1 MSTRSRTRALLD
13 DVSLTSDRL
22 RTIGLYAALY
32 GTAFLFMLPYWYMF
46 ATSFMTRDLVYAEVP
61 HLIPWDLT
69 FYWYE
74 YLLNNSLIVQWTANT
89 VILAGIT
96 TLVVI
101 LIDAMI
107 AYSLTRLDWPGRR
120 AIFAIIVASFMVP
133 GIVNLVPV
141 YIIVSELG
149 LVNSVWGVVL
159 PSAANPLGVFM
170 LVQFFKDIPE
180 ELEEAARLDGF
191 SRLRVFTHIVLPL
204 MRSALAALGLFIF
217 IWTWNAFVWPLLIFQ
232 DDSMY
237 TLPIGL
243 VTLQDNLGI
252 TEPGVIMTSAVVAS
266 VPLLLVFLVMQKHL
280 VRAVEMQG
288 TTK

>member
-1 MSTRSRTRALLD
+1 MSTESRQLFG
-13 DVSLTSDRL
+13 DVTITTQRL
-22 RTIGLYAALY
+22 RTIALYAGLY
-32 GTAFLFMLPYWYMF
+32 GTAALFLIPYWYMF
-46 ATSFMTRDLVYAEVP
+46 ARSFMTRDLVYAEVP
-61 HLIPWDLT
+61 YMIPWEVT
-69 FYWYE
+69 TYWYE
-74 YLLNNSLIVQWTANT
+74 YLLTSSLIGMWTVNT
-89 VILAGIT
+89 LILAGIT
-96 TLVVI
+96 TVVVI

-107 AYSLTRLDWPGRR
+107 AYSLTRLEWPGRR
-120 AIFAIIVASFMVP
+120 AVFAVIVASFMVP

-191 SRLRVFTHIVLPL
+191 SRIRVFTHIVLPL

-217 IWTWNAFVWPLLIFQ
+217 IWTWNAFVWPLLILQ
-232 DDSMY
+232 RETMY

-243 VTLQDNLGI
+243 VTLQDNMGV
-252 TEPGVIMTSAVVAS
+252 TEPGVIMTSAVIAS

>member
-1 MSTRSRTRALLD
+1 MSVDSRNPLEN
-13 DVSLTSDRL
+13 VSLSNTRL
-22 RTIGLYAALY
+22 RTIALYAGLY
-32 GTAFLFMLPYWYMF
+32 GTAALFLIPYWYMF

-61 HLIPWDLT
+61 YMIPWDVTL
-69 FYWYE
+69 YWYE
-74 YLLNNSLIVQWTANT
+74 YLLTNSLIVQWTVNT
-89 VILAGIT
+89 FILAAIT
-96 TLVVI
+96 TAVVI

-107 AYSLTRLDWPGRR
+107 AYSLTRLEWAGRR
-120 AIFAIIVASFMVP
+120 VIFAVIVASFMVP

-191 SRLRVFTHIVLPL
+191 SRLRIFSHIVLPL

-232 DDSMY
+232 DDAMY

-243 VTLQDNLGI
+243 VTLQDNLGV
-252 TEPGVIMTSAVVAS
+252 TEPGIIMTSAVIAS
-266 VPLLLVFLVMQKHL
+266 IPLLIVFLVMQKHL

>member
-1 MSTRSRTRALLD
+1 MSTKSTTLRENFTITD
-13 DVSLTSDRL
+13 KRL
-22 RTIGLYAALY
+22 RTIALYVGLYGMAAL
-32 GTAFLFMLPYWYMF
+32 FLLPYWYMF
-46 ATSFMTRDLVYAEVP
+46 ATSFMSRDLVYSEVP

-69 FYWYE
+69 LYWYE
-74 YLLNNSLIVQWTANT
+74 YLLTNSLIGMWTVNT
-89 VILAGIT
+89 FILAAVT
-96 TLVVI
+96 TAVVLV
-101 LIDAMI
+101 IDAMI

-120 AIFAIIVASFMVP
+120 AIFAVIVASFMVP

-170 LVQFFKDIPE
+170 LVQFFKDIPD

-191 SRLRVFTHIVLPL
+191 SRLRIFTHIILPL

-217 IWTWNAFVWPLLIFQ
+217 IWTWNAFVWPLLILQ
-232 DDSMY
+232 SETMY

-243 VTLQDNLGI
+243 VTLQDNLGV
-252 TEPGVIMTSAVVAS
+252 TEPGVIMTSAVIAS
-266 VPLLLVFLVMQKHL
+266 LPLLIVFLVMQKHL

>member
-1 MSTRSRTRALLD
+1 MSTKSTTVRD
-13 DVSLTSDRL
+13 SLTITDERL
-22 RTIGLYAALY
+22 RTIALYVGLY
-32 GTAFLFMLPYWYMF
+32 GTAALFLIPYWYMF
-46 ATSFMTRDLVYAEVP
+46 ATSFMTRDLVYSEVP
-61 HLIPWDLT
+61 HLIPWDVTL
-69 FYWYE
+69 YWYE
-74 YLLNNSLIVQWTANT
+74 YLLANSLIGMWTVNT
-89 VILAGIT
+89 LILAGVT
-96 TLVVI
+96 TVVVLI
-101 LIDAMI
+101 IDAMI
-107 AYSLTRLDWPGRR
+107 AYSLTRLEWPGRR
-120 AIFAIIVASFMVP
+120 VIFAVIVASFMVP

-149 LVNSVWGVVL
+149 LVNSMWGVVL

-217 IWTWNAFVWPLLIFQ
+217 IWTWNAFVWPLLILQ
-232 DDSMY
+232 SETMY

-243 VTLQDNLGI
+243 VTLQDNLGV
-252 TEPGVIMTSAVVAS
+252 TEPGVIMTSAVIAS
-266 VPLLLVFLVMQKHL
+266 TPLLIVFLVMQKHL

>member
-1 MSTRSRTRALLD
+1 MSVESRGLFD
-13 DVSLTSDRL
+13 DLSLTNDRL
-22 RTIGLYAALY
+22 RTIALYAGLY
-32 GTAFLFMLPYWYMF
+32 GMAFLFLIPYWYMF
-46 ATSFMTRDLVYAEVP
+46 ATSFMTRDLVYSEVP
-61 HLIPWDLT
+61 YLIPWEMTL
-69 FYWYE
+69 YWYD
-74 YLLNNSLIVQWTANT
+74 YLLTNSLIVQWTVNT
-89 VILAGIT
+89 LILAGVT
-96 TLVVI
+96 TVVVV

-120 AIFAIIVASFMVP
+120 AIFAVIVASFMVP

-191 SRLRVFTHIVLPL
+191 SRLRIFTHIVLPL

-232 DDSMY
+232 NDAMY

-243 VTLQDNLGI
+243 VTLQDNLGV

>member
-1 MSTRSRTRALLD
+1 MSTESSILEHA
-13 DVSLTSDRL
+13 SLSNNRL
-22 RTIGLYAALY
+22 RTVAVYVGLY
-32 GTAFLFMLPYWYMF
+32 GTAALFLIPYWYMF
-46 ATSFMTRDLVYAEVP
+46 ATSFMTRDLVYSDVP
-61 HLIPWDLT
+61 HLIPWDMTL
-69 FYWYE
+69 YWYE
-74 YLLNNSLIVQWTANT
+74 YLLTSSLVVQWTGNT
-89 VILAGIT
+89 IILAGIT
-96 TLVVI
+96 TAVVI
-101 LIDAMI
+101 IIDAMI

-120 AIFAIIVASFMVP
+120 VVFAVIVASFMVP
-133 GIVNLVPV
+133 GIINLVPV

-149 LVNSVWGVVL
+149 LVNSIWGVVL

-191 SRLRVFTHIVLPL
+191 SRLRIFTHIVLPL

-217 IWTWNAFVWPLLIFQ
+217 IWTWNAFVWPLLILQ
-232 DDSMY
+232 SETMY

-243 VTLQDNLGI
+243 VTLQDNMGV
-252 TEPGVIMTSAVVAS
+252 TEPGMIMTSAVIAS
-266 VPLLLVFLVMQKHL
+266 VPLLIVFVLMQKHL

>member
-1 MSTRSRTRALLD
+1 MSTESRNVLGN
-13 DVSLTSDRL
+13 VSLSNDRL
-22 RTIGLYAALY
+22 RTIALYVGLY
-32 GTAFLFMLPYWYMF
+32 GTAALFVLPYWYMF
-46 ATSFMTRDLVYAEVP
+46 ATSLMTRDLVYSEIP
-61 HLIPWDLT
+61 YLIPWETTL
-69 FYWYE
+69 YWYD
-74 YLLNNSLIVQWTANT
+74 YLLTNSLIVQWTVNT
-89 VILAGIT
+89 FILAAIT
-96 TLVVI
+96 TGVVVLV
-101 LIDAMI
+101 DAMI
-107 AYSLTRLDWPGRR
+107 AYSLTRLEWPGRR
-120 AIFAIIVASFMVP
+120 VIFAVIVASFMVP
-133 GIVNLVPV
+133 GIINLVPV

-243 VTLQDNLGI
+243 VTLQDNLGV
-252 TEPGVIMTSAVVAS
+252 TEPGIIMTSAVVAS
-266 VPLLLVFLVMQKHL
+266 VPLLLVFLVMQKQL